1 MSLESTL
8 YRPLYYTNPVSK
20 VNPRWAIPLNSIL
33 VTFLIACLLS
43 LINIGSSVA
52 YNAIVSLGAAA
63 LLTTY
68 FVSISCVL
76 LKRFRGEPLRP
87 GRWSLGRWGA
97 PINVAALM
105 FLSIAYFFSFWPLF
119 TPTTATTFNWSIVI
133 YGAVLLFAGAYCA
146 VIGKHQYDGPVVL
159 VKKDL

>member
-1 MSLESTL
+1 M
-8 YRPLYYTNPVSK
+8 SK
-20 VNPRWAIPLNSIL
+20 VKPGWEVPLNSIL
-33 VTFLIACLLS
+33 ITFLIACLLS

-76 LKRFRGEPLRP
+76 LKRIRGEPLRP
-87 GRWSLGRWGA
+87 RRWSLGRWGA
-97 PINVAALM
+97 PINVAALI

-119 TPTTATTFNWSIVI
+119 TPTTAKTFNWSVVI
-133 YGAVLLFAGAYCA
+133 YGAVLLFAIVYYA
-146 VIGKHQYDGPVVL
+146 VVGRHEYDGPVVL